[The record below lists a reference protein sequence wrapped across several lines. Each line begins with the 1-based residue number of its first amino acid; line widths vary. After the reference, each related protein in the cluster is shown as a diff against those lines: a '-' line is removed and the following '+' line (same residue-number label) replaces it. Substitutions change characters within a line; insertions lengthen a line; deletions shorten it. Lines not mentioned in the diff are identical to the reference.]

1 MHILLTDVLT
11 CPRCGPEFGLILLA
25 ERMGDRRVEAGRL
38 GCANCREQ
46 FGAASDGVWL
56 VPEGRERRQGKGSGE
71 GKGPGE
77 RGEGDTVRIAAL
89 LAASSGYLLLLGD
102 AAEGAEGVAD
112 LLEGVEVIPVVPPG
126 ASTNL
131 TSGPRN
137 GEWGVSVVRAEGV
150 PVATGKMAGVALL
163 GARADE
169 LLEEAAR
176 TVRPTG
182 RLLVDPAP
190 ADARERLA
198 KAGLRVLAEEGST
211 LLAIRG

>member
-25 ERMGDRRVEAGRL
+25 DRMGDRRVEAGRL

-46 FGAASDGVWL
+46 FEAASDGVWL
-56 VPEGRERRQGKGSGE
+56 VPEALGRRQGEGE
-71 GKGPGE
+71 GEGPGT
-77 RGEGDTVRIAAL
+77 GAEGDAVRIAAL
-89 LAASSGYLLLLGD
+89 LGASGGYVLLLGD
-102 AAEGAEGVAD
+102 AAGRAEGVSD
-112 LLEGVEVIPVVPPG
+112 LLEEGVEVVPVIPPG
-126 ASTNL
+126 VAADL
-131 TSGPRN
+131 RSGPRN
-137 GEWGVSVVRAEGV
+137 GEWGVSLVRAEGV
-150 PVATGKMAGVALL
+150 PIATGKMAGVALL
-163 GARADE
+163 GARVDA

-176 TVRPTG
+176 VVRPTG